1 MAPEGR
7 ATPEAIADAVGRTSG
22 GAWQLVEVVRADDA
36 LRIVVRASGSA
47 IAVDVRSAASPARR
61 FREIGPY
68 AYSYRAASGAVLAPG
83 DLALLERLMGALSV
97 LPLAVPGIGA
107 DAPPAAPADAIEP
120 LPRLAEVRLEDV
132 ERESG
137 AIGSM
142 SRGESL
148 GVVVRGFLPAALAA
162 TATAALAALGGT
174 MPEIRSPIFAG
185 VVYGRP
191 LVAARDGVSEY
202 LADASRCRSGLEL
215 LFGREPSLEARLS
228 RVLSTLGGS
237 RPARTPLGTDG
248 RPYAPATIRSLVE
261 GDRLPL
267 HYENETLDRPV
278 MSELRSSLELTTLLS
293 FVVSLASPDA
303 GGELRVY
310 AGHFAGRGDDF
321 IPRSGGDEGARQVLE
336 ADGRTTLDLTPG
348 DLVVFDAGRY
358 YHEVTTIVGRPRVT
372 MGGFLAPTRDG
383 SEIWFWG

>member
-1 MAPEGR
+1 
-7 ATPEAIADAVGRTSG
+7 
-22 GAWQLVEVVRADDA
+22 
-36 LRIVVRASGSA
+36 
-47 IAVDVRSAASPARR
+47 
-61 FREIGPY
+61 
-68 AYSYRAASGAVLAPG
+68 
-83 DLALLERLMGALSV
+83 
-97 LPLAVPGIGA
+97 
-107 DAPPAAPADAIEP
+107 
-120 LPRLAEVRLEDV
+120 
-132 ERESG
+132 
-137 AIGSM
+137 M

-162 TATAALAALGGT
+162 TATAALDALGGT

-202 LADASRCRSGLEL
+202 LADADRCRSGLEL
-215 LFGREPSLEARLS
+215 LFGRDPSLEARLS

-237 RPARTPLGTDG
+237 RPARTPRGADG
-248 RPYAPATIRSLVE
+248 RAYAPATIRSLVE

-278 MSELRSSLELTTLLS
+278 MSELRGSLDLTTLLS
-293 FVVSLASPDA
+293 FVVSLARPDA

-321 IPRSGGDEGARQVLE
+321 IPRAGGDEGARQVLE
-336 ADGRTTLDLTPG
+336 AGGRTTLDLEAG

-372 MGGFLAPTRDG
+372 LGGFLAPTRDG